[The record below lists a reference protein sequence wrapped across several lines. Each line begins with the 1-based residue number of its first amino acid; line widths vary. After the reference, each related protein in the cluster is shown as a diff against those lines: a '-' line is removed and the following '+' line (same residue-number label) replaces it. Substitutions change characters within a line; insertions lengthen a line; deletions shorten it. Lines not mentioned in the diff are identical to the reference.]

1 MPSYDDDLPT
11 HEEEILLKKLV
22 ENGEEQQRIRAIIEV
37 KNLVIGSNRCKTA
50 FYRVGTAETLFN
62 LLKEFSSIHHTE
74 LLIEILDCISSFV
87 KSNNKNIV
95 NRLIELG
102 CIQHLF
108 SLLSLDINLIN
119 LCESCLRCLRSF
131 FLPKLSSTTLSK
143 VDYTNPFLTPI
154 PFVLLCDQDTHK
166 PPSLITQT
174 EQFSSTIQLIS
185 NNEQYSLIDILFE
198 NSQIFDI
205 FIRLL
210 SISKPAQLSIVE
222 ILCCLCVNNERQKQL
237 VEKNII
243 QAIMHLLVENIND
256 KQQQQQQQTN
266 HNNNNNNNNKI
277 SQVSVTSE
285 YIVGACL
292 KVFCSLCYE
301 NCLIAQQLHDTI
313 HMETHQTLCEII
325 SSLLTKIHQPV
336 IISYYAAKFFVNL
349 CKTKV
354 LSADHPSVA
363 LESLTTLI
371 HLCTKS
377 IINKCIYLYIE
388 CLDTLIYLLNGN
400 SALHHIAMYTE
411 QLLSKLFIYIFTP
424 TKIFDEHIDESIIVK
439 IRSSSLTLLAVLSS
453 HHEDIKKRIAEQE
466 NLISTAIEYCRSSH
480 LSLQLAALRFF
491 HGLSRSVHQ
500 LRTTFNDTICDILLD
515 AIKSSDLSIVKIS
528 SCVISNIVLEF
539 STCRTRLLSGG
550 ILEIL
555 FNLLTHTDHE
565 LRINSIWALRN
576 LSYLSVLQIKQDI
589 INGLTVDRIY
599 SLLDQCT
606 DEQFLLCLLS
616 LLRNLFDE
624 KDTDALLPIFNATK
638 LLTILQQLLEK
649 NHPEGIRREI
659 SILIDHVNSSNN
671 SSQQRLSSDSINST
685 CRTSLFP
692 EYVCDEMDQLDCS

>member
-11 HEEEILLKKLV
+11 QDEEILLKKLV
-22 ENGEEQQRIRAIIEV
+22 ENGEAEQRIRAVSEI
-37 KNLVIGSNRCKTA
+37 KNLVIGSKRCKAA
-50 FYRVGTAETLFN
+50 FFRAGTAETLYN
-62 LLKEFSSIHHTE
+62 LLKEFSSLNHTE
-74 LLIEILDCISSFV
+74 LLVEIIDCISSFV
-87 KSNNKNIV
+87 KTNNKTIV

-108 SLLSLDINLIN
+108 ALLTLGIESAD

-131 FLPKLSSTTLSK
+131 FLPKLSTKIFSK
-143 VDYTNPFLTPI
+143 VDYSNPFLTPI

-166 PPSLITQT
+166 PPSLITQP
-174 EQFSSTIQLIS
+174 QKISSATQLSSI
-185 NNEQYSLIDILFE
+185 EQYSPFDIVFENPQLLDIL
-198 NSQIFDI
+198 
-205 FIRLL
+205 IRLL
-210 SISKPAQLSIVE
+210 SLSKSAQLSIVE
-222 ILCCLCVNNERQKQL
+222 ILCCLCVNNERQQQL
-237 VEKNII
+237 VDKNII
-243 QAIMHLLVENIND
+243 PAIMHILVENIHD
-256 KQQQQQQQTN
+256 KQQNNHTN
-266 HNNNNNNNNKI
+266 RI
-277 SQVSVTSE
+277 TQASLTDE
-285 YIVGACL
+285 YIVGVCL
-292 KVFCSLCYE
+292 KLFCSLCYE
-301 NCLIAQQLHDTI
+301 NPCVAQQLHGTI
-313 HMETHQTLCEII
+313 HTETNQTLCEII
-325 SSLLTKIHQPV
+325 SSLLNKIHRPV
-336 IISYYAAKFFVNL
+336 VISYYAAKFFVNL

-354 LSADHPSVA
+354 LSADHPSVS
-363 LESLTTLI
+363 LESLTTLV
-371 HLCTKS
+371 HLSTKS
-377 IINKCIYLYIE
+377 TINKCVYLYIE

-400 SALHHIAMYTE
+400 SALHHTAMYTE

-424 TKIFDEHIDESIIVK
+424 TKILDEHADESSVVQL
-439 IRSSSLTLLAVLSS
+439 RSSSLTLLAVLSS

-466 NLISTAIEYCRSSH
+466 NLISTAIDCCRSPH
-480 LSLQLAALRFF
+480 LSLQLAALCLF

-515 AIKSSDLSIVKIS
+515 AIKSSDLSVVKIS

-555 FNLLTHTDHE
+555 LNFLTHTDHD
-565 LRINSIWALRN
+565 LCINSIWALRN

-589 INGLTVDRIY
+589 INGLTIDRIY

-624 KDTDALLPIFNATK
+624 KDTDALLPLFNATK
-638 LLTILQQLLEK
+638 LLTTLQQLLEK
-649 NHPEGIRREI
+649 NHPEGIHREI
-659 SILIDHVNSSNN
+659 TTLIDHLNSSNN
-671 SSQQRLSSDSINST
+671 PSQQRVSSESMNST